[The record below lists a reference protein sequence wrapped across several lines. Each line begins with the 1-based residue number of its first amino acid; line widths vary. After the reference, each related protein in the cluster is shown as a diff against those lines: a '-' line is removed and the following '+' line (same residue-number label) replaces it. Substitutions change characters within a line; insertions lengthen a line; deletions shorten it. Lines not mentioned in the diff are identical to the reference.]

1 MPFYYPRQIRFH
13 ETDGAGVVYFA
24 NVLTLC
30 HEAYEASLGAAGLDL
45 AEFFSPR
52 GGAVPVVHGAVDFF
66 RPMHCGD
73 RITIA
78 LTPVPCPKANKPL
91 SEFVIDYRLLQG
103 TIAKADDPAE
113 LIAQAQTRHCCISA
127 ETRRRQALSHE
138 LQAWLARWQAAEVP
152 EP

>member
-30 HEAYEASLGAAGLDL
+30 HEAYEASLGAAGIEL

-52 GGAVPVVHGAVDFF
+52 GTVVPVVHGSVDFF
-66 RPMHCGD
+66 KPMVCGD

-78 LTPVPCPKANKPL
+78 LTPSPIPKADRPL
-91 SEFVIDYRLLQG
+91 SEFAIDYRLLKG
-103 TIAKADDPAE
+103 TVTEVDDSVE
-113 LIAQAQTRHCCISA
+113 LIAQAKTRHCCINV
-127 ETRRRQALSHE
+127 ETRRRQALADD
-138 LQAWLARWQAAEVP
+138 LQAWLAQWR
-152 EP
+152 